1 METSVSLII
10 ALSSDSPA
18 VWSPTTVGS
27 PPNPSK
33 ILLPP
38 SPCSSCP
45 GSADH
50 MLWIECLCLFP
61 HSYTEALT
69 SSVTVLRGGAC
80 VSGRVCTRRDARGR
94 CEVPARRRLR
104 RPGRGPSSE
113 EEAGSSFTLE
123 FPVSRTMKTKCLS
136 HSVYGTLA

>member
-33 ILLPP
+33 ILLPH
-38 SPCSSCP
+38 PCSSCP

-61 HSYTEALT
+61 HSYT

-80 VSGRVCTRRDARGR
+80 VSGRVRTRRDSRGR

-113 EEAGSSFTLE
+113 VEAGSSFTLE

>member
-1 METSVSLII
+1 METSVSFII

-33 ILLPP
+33 ILLPH
-38 SPCSSCP
+38 PCSSCP

-50 MLWIECLCLFP
+50 MLRIECLCLFP

-80 VSGRVCTRRDARGR
+80 VSGRVRTRRDARGR

-104 RPGRGPSSE
+104 RPGGGPSSE
-113 EEAGSSFTLE
+113 VEAGSSFTLE

>member
-1 METSVSLII
+1 MASASPRETAEGNWVPL
-10 ALSSDSPA
+10 
-18 VWSPTTVGS
+18 GS
-27 PPNPSK
+27 YWPRRKTGEKKKEKTETNVN
-33 ILLPP
+33 
-38 SPCSSCP
+38 SCP

-50 MLWIECLCLFP
+50 MLRIECLCLFP

-80 VSGRVCTRRDARGR
+80 VSGRVRTRRDARGR

-113 EEAGSSFTLE
+113 VEAGSSFTLE